1 VWLDD
6 LYLYNM
12 PRWCDL
18 FNPRQL
24 LSLCTFGK
32 WVREA
37 YRQVLR
43 ESGDAEFAK
52 AVATY
57 LALAVD
63 FMANLP
69 VCASSWDNARTGA
82 KQLFGSPLPHGLGL
96 RRDQPSQRCHLAA
109 WEQH

>member
-1 VWLDD
+1 MASTEWG
-6 LYLYNM
+6 
-12 PRWCDL
+12 DL

-37 YRQVLR
+37 YRQILR

-63 FMANLP
+63 RLTDYNCSSVQVGTTARETSATLFSR
-69 VCASSWDNARTGA
+69 ASLAYD
-82 KQLFGSPLPHGLGL
+82 LGL
-96 RRDQPSQRCHLAA
+96 RGN
-109 WEQH
+109 

>member
-1 VWLDD
+1 
-6 LYLYNM
+6 
-12 PRWCDL
+12 
-18 FNPRQL
+18 L

-37 YRQVLR
+37 YRQILR

-63 FMANLP
+63 MAM
-69 VCASSWDNARTGA
+69 
-82 KQLFGSPLPHGLGL
+82 QL
-96 RRDQPSQRCHLAA
+96 HLCF
-109 WEQH
+109 W